1 MGTFRA
7 QEYISLLNLGDVERF
22 LLNLGTVER
31 FLHMGDVE
39 RFA

>member
-7 QEYISLLNLGDVERF
+7 QEHISLLNLGDVERF
-22 LLNLGTVER
+22 VPNPGTVER